1 MRSKTRWLGACALF
15 LSCALLCSSLF
26 YALDGRFGAA
36 RTQTGS
42 AALPVIVLDAGHGGE
57 DGGAVGVNGV
67 LEKDLNLSLTRTLA
81 DLLRGAGYTVI
92 ETRTDDKLLYEEG
105 TPKGK
110 RKQQDLKNRVAVAAR
125 YPDSVFISIHMNT
138 YPTPNCEGVQV
149 WYAPDHAASLALA
162 QAVQDKVS
170 ALLQP
175 ENHRKVKEATRGI
188 YVLKHAVVPAVL
200 VECGF
205 LSTPRECEKLCDEEY
220 RKALALAIFCAV
232 GENLR
237 ADPCE
242 NGA

>member
-1 MRSKTRWLGACALF
+1 MKTRWLGVCALF

-36 RTQTGS
+36 RTQTEG

-67 LEKDLNLSLTRTLA
+67 LEKDLNLSLARTLA

-92 ETRTDDKLLYEEG
+92 ETRAEDKLLCDEE
-105 TPKGK
+105 TPKGRRK
-110 RKQQDLKNRVAVAAR
+110 RQDLQNRVEMAAR
-125 YPDSVFISIHMNT
+125 YPDGVFISIHMNT

-149 WYAPDHAASLALA
+149 WYSPNHAASVELA

-175 ENHRKVKEATRGI
+175 ENRRKVKEATSGI
-188 YVLKHAVVPAVL
+188 YVLKHAALPAIL

-205 LSTPRECEKLCDEEY
+205 LSTPRECEKLCDEGY

-232 GENLR
+232 TEKLR
-237 ADPCE
+237 PDPCE
-242 NGA
+242 K